1 MNYHPI
7 GEDGARS
14 DRMPVNGKYVS
25 LYSSGSGGGSFD
37 LADRLD
43 SKLTGDGDQGAGNAV
58 FNFAAT
64 HTLKIVKQTQDSWAK
79 GKTFRF
85 KVARADM
92 DGKPLEERTVEVTV
106 SPDAQ
111 HKNGSAWYSGA
122 IELAVPAGI
131 YTVEEDSA
139 WAWRYSSQIGVPG
152 KQPGDKA
159 QATISAAS
167 SANDATFTCTNTR
180 VKDKWIDGGDRAH
193 NVWSN
198 GNVARKED

>member
-1 MNYHPI
+1 M
-7 GEDGARS
+7 
-14 DRMPVNGKYVS
+14 
-25 LYSSGSGGGSFD
+25 FD
-37 LADRLD
+37 
-43 SKLTGDGDQGAGNAV
+43 
-58 FNFAAT
+58 FAAT

-85 KVARADM
+85 KVSRADM
-92 DGKPLEERTVEVTV
+92 DGNALDERTVEVTV
-106 SPDAQ
+106 SSDAQ
-111 HKNGSAWYSGA
+111 LKEGSAWYSGA

-167 SANDATFTCTNTR
+167 SANDATFTCTNMR
-180 VKDKWIDGGDRAH
+180 VEDKWIDGSDCAH

-198 GNVARKED
+198 GNVAKKGD